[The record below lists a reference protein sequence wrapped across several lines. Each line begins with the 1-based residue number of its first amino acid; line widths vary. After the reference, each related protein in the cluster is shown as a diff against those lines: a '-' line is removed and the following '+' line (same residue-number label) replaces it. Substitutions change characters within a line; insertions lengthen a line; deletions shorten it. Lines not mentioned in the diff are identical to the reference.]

1 MSCYICLEEEGQLMN
16 VRGCDCKGSIAIHQA
31 CLQEWIVKADNPFK
45 CSVCKGD
52 YAGSFLTNFL
62 TEEEILYHPKGEEEE
77 YDEGSEPFYS
87 IYNGLPIVEQDGFI
101 LLETT
106 AHQTIYNEMFK
117 KEDFAV
123 EIELR
128 HRQKNTIKF
137 QVKAPRRAKWS
148 KSMPFRK

>member
-16 VRGCDCKGSIAIHQA
+16 VCGCDCKGSIAIHQA

-45 CSVCKGD
+45 CTVCKGD

-77 YDEGSEPFYS
+77 YDEESEPYYS
-87 IYNGLPIVEQDGFI
+87 VYNGIPIVEQDGM
-101 LLETT
+101 LLFETDR
-106 AHQTIYNEMFK
+106 HQTVYFEMVD
-117 KEDFAV
+117 KEDYAV
-123 EIELR
+123 KTELR
-128 HRQKNTIKF
+128 HRQKNAIKF

>member
-1 MSCYICLEEEGQLMN
+1 MSCYICLEEEGQLMT
-16 VRGCDCKGSIAIHQA
+16 VCGCDCKGSIAIHQA

-45 CSVCKGD
+45 CTVCKGD

-87 IYNGLPIVEQDGFI
+87 IYNGLPIVEQDGMI

-123 EIELR
+123 KTELR
-128 HRQKNTIKF
+128 HRQKNAIKF
-137 QVKAPRRAKWS
+137 QVKAPRRTKWS
-148 KSMPFRK
+148 KSTPFRK